1 MKRKSSTQG
10 NRQGPGEAASS
21 KPGAALAEAAAHEE
35 SSPTITAPLVFQCLK
50 CKNVL
55 GDSFAML
62 SSDEATKTVALSG
75 EEVCVRV
82 YMRR

>member
-1 MKRKSSTQG
+1 MKRKSPTQG
-10 NRQGPGEAASS
+10 KRQGSGEEASS
-21 KPGAALAEAAAHEE
+21 NPGTAPTEAGAHEA

-62 SSDEATKTVALSG
+62 SSDEATRTVALSG
-75 EEVCVRV
+75 EEVCVSV
-82 YMRR
+82 YVR